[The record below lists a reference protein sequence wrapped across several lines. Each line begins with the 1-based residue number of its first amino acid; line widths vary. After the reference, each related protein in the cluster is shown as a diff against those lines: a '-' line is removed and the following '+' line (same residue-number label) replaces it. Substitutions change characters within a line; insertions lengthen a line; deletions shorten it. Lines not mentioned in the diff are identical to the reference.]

1 MKNKFIFFD
10 DSAIIEDYNYYTD
23 NAQIIDDWLYEHN
36 SERTGMVIK
45 FCDERIKTLFILR
58 WS

>member
-1 MKNKFIFFD
+1 MKNRFIFFD

-23 NAQIIDDWLYEHN
+23 YAEIIDDWLDVHGCK
-36 SERTGMVIK
+36 RTGMIIK
-45 FCDERIKTLFILR
+45 FCNDEAKTLFALK

>member
-23 NAQIIDDWLYEHN
+23 NAQVIDDWLEEHS
-36 SERTGMVIK
+36 SERTGMIIK

-58 WS
+58 WL